1 MNTQN
6 SLAKTVAAKS
16 DSLQIA
22 AGRFGLLGLGSVTV
36 ACVGWICNLPEG
48 VSQISF
54 AISVLGATAGFALNH
69 TSTWLSQ
76 LKVPATRETIHATTV
91 LLHDL
96 ETQSRTAPIS
106 SNGHKQVTA

>member
-1 MNTQN
+1 MSTQN

-36 ACVGWICNLPEG
+36 GWTCDLPQG
-48 VSQISF
+48 LSQIAF
-54 AISVLGATAGFALNH
+54 AVSVLGATAGFALNH
-69 TSTWLSQ
+69 ASTWLSQ
-76 LKVPATRETIHATTV
+76 LKVPATRETVHATTV

-96 ETQSRTAPIS
+96 ETQARTAPIS